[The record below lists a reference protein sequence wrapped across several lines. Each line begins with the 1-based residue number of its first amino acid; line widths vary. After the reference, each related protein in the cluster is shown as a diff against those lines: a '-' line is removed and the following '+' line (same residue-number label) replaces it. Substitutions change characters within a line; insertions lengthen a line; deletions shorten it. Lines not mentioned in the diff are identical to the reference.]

1 MHGVVGNHVY
11 SVVSKKFLHLA
22 SVPASGAAAAAVAV
36 VASAG
41 SGVGPHKVLVDLDLG
56 SPPAVVGMAVVPLAV
71 AYGPAVLG
79 VLGTVLEV
87 VAAVPVVG
95 DGRDAAH

>member
-1 MHGVVGNHVY
+1 M
-11 SVVSKKFLHLA
+11 KFLHLA
-22 SVPASGAAAAAVAV
+22 SVLASAAAAAAAAAAAVAAAVAVVV

-41 SGVGPHKVLVDLDLG
+41 SGVGPHKVLVDLDFG
-56 SPPAVVGMAVVPLAV
+56 FPPAVVGTAVVSLAV
-71 AYGPAVLG
+71 AYGLAVLG

-87 VAAVPVVG
+87 VAAVPVAV